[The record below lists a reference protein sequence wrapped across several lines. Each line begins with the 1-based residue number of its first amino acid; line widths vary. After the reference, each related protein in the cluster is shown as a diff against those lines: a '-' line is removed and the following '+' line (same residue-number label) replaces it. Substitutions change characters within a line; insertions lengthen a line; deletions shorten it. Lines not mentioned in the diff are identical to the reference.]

1 MEDNFKKCRIIILR
15 IFSMFKTWGVLILRQ
30 NFKNHRDL
38 ILKFALMQ
46 MVVFAAV
53 LLVTNRWEAAAL
65 LVLANAI
72 VLYAVV
78 VYPHAHKLVKVRI
91 DSKSFDR
98 SIQIANVT
106 LPFLR
111 RGLNQETAQQTAE
124 IIQKISDV
132 PAVALTDRK
141 HVLAFLGAGC
151 ERHPPGG
158 SIITNATKEVIA
170 TGVMKIVERKQDFNC
185 PHREK
190 CDCPLEAA
198 VIAPLMCKGE
208 VVGTVKLYQTKEGE
222 IPSNLVKLAVGIA
235 QLLGV
240 QMELAELDRQA
251 QLVTKAELDALQAQ
265 INPHFL
271 FNTMNTISMFIRTNP
286 ETARRLLKRLA
297 AFFRHSLKRRG
308 HLVTFEEELEYLH
321 HYIILEKARFRE
333 KLIVKRE
340 IDSELVKFKIPVLTL
355 QPLVENS
362 IRHGITPKV
371 EAGTV
376 KITAKIKDGEM
387 HIAVH
392 DDGVGIKPEIMPKV
406 LKPGFGSGS
415 GVGLSNVHERLKI
428 LFGEEYGVTIS
439 STPGEG
445 TSVHLRVPLLLDTS
459 VEGEE
464 EANEVK
470 SVNSR

>member
-1 MEDNFKKCRIIILR
+1 ML
-15 IFSMFKTWGVLILRQ
+15 
-30 NFKNHRDL
+30 
-38 ILKFALMQ
+38 
-46 MVVFAAV
+46 
-53 LLVTNRWEAAAL
+53 LLVNNWQIAL
-65 LVLANAI
+65 FLLLANA
-72 VLYAVV
+72 VTFYAVV
-78 VYPHAHKLVKVRI
+78 LSPSLLRGIAVKV

-98 SIQIANVT
+98 SLQIANET

-111 RGLNQETAQQTAE
+111 RGLNSETAHNTAE

-132 PAVALTDRK
+132 PAVAVTDRQY
-141 HVLAFLGAGC
+141 VLAFLGAGC

-170 TGVMKIVERKQDFNC
+170 TGELKIIEKKQDFNC
-185 PHREK
+185 PYQQE
-190 CDCPLEAA
+190 CDCPLESA
-198 VIAPLMCKGE
+198 VIVPLKCKGE
-208 VVGTVKLYQTKEGE
+208 VVGTVKLYQTREGE
-222 IPSNLVKLAVGIA
+222 MPSNLVKLAVGIA

-240 QMELAELDRQA
+240 QVELAELDRQA

-321 HYIILEKARFRE
+321 HYLVLEKARFRE
-333 KLIVKRE
+333 RLRVKRD
-340 IDSELVKFKIPVLTL
+340 IDKQLLKYKIPVLTL

-371 EAGTV
+371 EPGTV
-376 KITAKIKDGEM
+376 RITARLSNGEIHM
-387 HIAVH
+387 EVH
-392 DDGVGIKPEIMPKV
+392 DDGVGIEPETMAQV
-406 LKPGFGSGS
+406 FKPGFGSGS

-428 LFGEEYGVTIS
+428 IFGDEYGLTITS
-439 STPGEG
+439 APGQG
-445 TSVHLRVPLLLDTS
+445 TSVFVRIPLIEETS
-459 VEGEE
+459 EEGGDVDET
-464 EANEVK
+464 K
-470 SVNSR
+470 SVNY

>member
-1 MEDNFKKCRIIILR
+1 MKQKRKLQTSIITR
-15 IFSMFKTWGVLILRQ
+15 FVLLQ
-30 NFKNHRDL
+30 FL
-38 ILKFALMQ
+38 VL
-46 MVVFAAV
+46 AV
-53 LLVTNRWEAAAL
+53 LLLFTSNWQVILILMLGNCVTFY
-65 LVLANAI
+65 LV
-72 VLYAVV
+72 VLSPSLHRGIA
-78 VYPHAHKLVKVRI
+78 VKV
-91 DSKSFDR
+91 DAKSFDR
-98 SIQIANVT
+98 SLQIANET

-111 RGLNQETAQQTAE
+111 RGLNSETAQQTAE

-132 PAVALTDRK
+132 PAVALTDR
-141 HVLAFLGAGC
+141 HYVLAFLGAGC

-170 TGVMKIVERKQDFNC
+170 TGQLKIIEKKEDFNC
-185 PHREK
+185 PYQQE
-190 CDCPLEAA
+190 CDCPLESA
-198 VIAPLMCKGE
+198 VIAPLKCKGE

-240 QMELAELDRQA
+240 QVELAELDRQA

-271 FNTMNTISMFIRTNP
+271 FNTLNTISMFIRTNP

-308 HLVTFEEELEYLH
+308 HLVTLAEELEYLH
-321 HYIILEKARFRE
+321 NYLVLEKARFRE
-333 KLIVKRE
+333 KLRVKRD
-340 IDSELVKFKIPVLTL
+340 IDHQLLKYKIPVLTL

-371 EAGTV
+371 GPGTV
-376 KITAKIKDGEM
+376 KISARLNGGQI
-387 HIAVH
+387 HIEVH
-392 DDGVGIKPEIMPKV
+392 DDGVGIEPETMPKV

-428 LFGEEYGVTIS
+428 LFGEEYGLKIT
-439 STPGEG
+439 STPGQG
-445 TSVHLRVPLLLDTS
+445 TSVFVRVPLIEETS
-459 VEGEE
+459 EEGGKVD
-464 EANEVK
+464 EVK
-470 SVNSR
+470 SVDSG